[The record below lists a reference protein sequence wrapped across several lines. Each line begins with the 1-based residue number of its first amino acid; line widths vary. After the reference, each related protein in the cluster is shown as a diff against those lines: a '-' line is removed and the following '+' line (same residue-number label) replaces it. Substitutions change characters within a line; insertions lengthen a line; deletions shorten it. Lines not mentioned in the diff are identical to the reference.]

1 VTGITPAIFGGG
13 YLRGLDRESGRVEK
27 IHLNS
32 TVVPRGAAH
41 GRLTMKRSS
50 TFLLAALTA
59 LGLAACNP
67 PKSDTGAPAGG
78 TGSESGAMPAD
89 TAATTGAPAPGAAT
103 TDTGMAH
110 SDTAMKMDT
119 TKK

>member
-1 VTGITPAIFGGG
+1 
-13 YLRGLDRESGRVEK
+13 
-27 IHLNS
+27 
-32 TVVPRGAAH
+32 
-41 GRLTMKRSS
+41 MKRSS
-50 TFLLAALTA
+50 TFLLAAMTA

-67 PKSDTGAPAGG
+67 PKSDTNTTGG

-89 TAATTGAPAPGAAT
+89 TSAMSPGAPAPTA

-110 SDTAMKMDT
+110 TDTAMTMDS